1 MNWNLRFDKG
11 GSEVWLYNVTEANQR
26 GDFVAR
32 FKYRKP
38 MINAR
43 AFAKF
48 LSANFTPAEYAAAY
62 AADGAPLRILKSKG
76 YVSPNERYVAEAL
89 AARAAVFCG

>member
-11 GSEVWLYNVTEANQR
+11 AGEVWLFNQTDANPR
-26 GDFVAR
+26 GDFIAR

-38 MINAR
+38 MTNAR

-48 LSANFTPAEYAAAY
+48 LTANFTPAEYAAAY
-62 AADGAPLRILKSKG
+62 AATGRPLTILQAKG
-76 YVSPNERYVAEAL
+76 YQSPNELYVAAAQ
-89 AARAAVFCG
+89 AARAAFAA